1 MTIMASNKESVT
13 PVKAIRKSAIVA
25 EKIKSLILSNGYR
38 PGDKLPSENTF
49 ARTLSVSRATVR
61 EGFHALGLIGMVE
74 VRTGSGTFVKNT
86 NIFSVLGFS
95 KSSLTVLLASEDFT
109 MLEIL
114 EARRLIEISVAELVS
129 RNCSPE
135 DLTVLKSSVM
145 EMGESLR
152 DEIGF
157 KRADIKFHR
166 EMSRLTKNRFI
177 EVLANSMYQLF
188 WERFSINHRVYS
200 TNPKLAKQIFHLH
213 TKIIES
219 LEQRNPMK
227 AKMYMT
233 KHMNIAY
240 KISKTYLQEMET
252 DQNNENRISP

>member
-1 MTIMASNKESVT
+1 MMRSNTELLS
-13 PVKAIRKSAIVA
+13 PVKSVRKYSVVA
-25 EKIKSLILSNGYR
+25 EKIKSLILNNGYR

-61 EGFHALGLIGMVE
+61 EGFHALQLVGMVE
-74 VRTGSGTFVKNT
+74 VRPGSGTFVKNT

-95 KSSLTVLLASEDFT
+95 KSSLTVLLASENFT

-129 RNCSPE
+129 KNCSPE
-135 DLTVLKSSVM
+135 DLGVLKKSVT

-152 DEIGF
+152 DEMGF
-157 KRADIKFHR
+157 KSADVKFHQ

-219 LEQRNPMK
+219 LEQKNPMK

-240 KISKTYLQEMET
+240 KISKVYLEEMET
-252 DQNNENRISP
+252 GKMPSA

>member
-1 MTIMASNKESVT
+1 MKVMENKSELLT
-13 PVKAIRKSAIVA
+13 PVKTIRKSAIVA
-25 EKIKSLILSNGYR
+25 EKIKSLILNSGYR
-38 PGDKLPSENTF
+38 PGDKLPSENKL
-49 ARTLSVSRATVR
+49 AGTLSVSRATVR
-61 EGFHALGLIGMVE
+61 EGFHALELVGLVE
-74 VRTGSGTFVKNT
+74 VRPGSGTFVKNT

-129 RNCSPE
+129 TNCEPE
-135 DLTVLKSSVM
+135 DLAILKESVL
-145 EMGESLR
+145 EMGKSLR
-152 DEIGF
+152 SEIGF
-157 KRADIKFHR
+157 KSADVKFHR

-188 WERFSINHRVYS
+188 WERFSANHRVYS

-213 TKIIES
+213 SKILES
-219 LEQRNPMK
+219 LEQKNPMK
-227 AKMYMT
+227 AKMYMS

-240 KISKTYLQEMET
+240 KISKAYLEEV
-252 DQNNENRISP
+252 EKG